1 MLDAILLS
9 IAFGIL
15 CSVII
20 VSDPYETLVK
30 NLRLWFKPFSCAV
43 CFTFWIH
50 LAYGL
55 YQMDVTVM
63 LLSGVAALAAKLTH
77 DELYNLKV
85 W

>member
-15 CSVII
+15 CSLII
-20 VSDPYETLVK
+20 TSDPYETVIK

-43 CFTFWIH
+43 CFTFWFH

-55 YQMDVTVM
+55 YQMDVNVM
-63 LLSGVAALAAKLTH
+63 LLSGVAALAAKLAQ
-77 DELYNLKV
+77 DELYNLKL
-85 W
+85 